1 MTAFDIDIKGRK
13 RDELSRTEWLK
24 LTNRI
29 NKLQP
34 AIFSFKAGVISHRI
48 DRPTERVE
56 AYANIL
62 EGQYHTY

>member
-24 LTNRI
+24 LTNQI

-34 AIFSFKAGVISHRI
+34 AIFSLRQV
-48 DRPTERVE
+48 
-56 AYANIL
+56 
-62 EGQYHTY
+62 